1 MLSDLVGHVVS
12 AIVGEA
18 IFESLFPGRSKPE
31 PWLVLGG
38 ALIVAM
44 VAGVL
49 AQRALEVTRR
59 RRALTRFGL
68 WLSRAT
74 VLSGLL
80 AAVLAI
86 AGVNVHAP

>member
-1 MLSDLVGHVVS
+1 
-12 AIVGEA
+12 
-18 IFESLFPGRSKPE
+18 
-31 PWLVLGG
+31 
-38 ALIVAM
+38 
-44 VAGVL
+44 
-49 AQRALEVTRR
+49 VTRR

-68 WLSRAT
+68 WPSRAT